1 MNLGRHFYIFPTQI
15 VVMKQLDPEL
25 HFWLSNL
32 RKDIP
37 EPTFR
42 DVIIRMHGF
51 TTKQEKEYAKAYF
64 GALAEYNKQIH
75 AKAKEE
81 PTMNE
86 YMREFYK
93 DEIEASALAATIDNI
108 RKMMKNLNLSRE
120 AAMKALDIKETD
132 FPKYM
137 AML

>member
-1 MNLGRHFYIFPTQI
+1 
-15 VVMKQLDPEL
+15 
-25 HFWLSNL
+25 
-32 RKDIP
+32 
-37 EPTFR
+37 
-42 DVIIRMHGF
+42 
-51 TTKQEKEYAKAYF
+51 
-64 GALAEYNKQIH
+64 
-75 AKAKEE
+75 
-81 PTMNE
+81 MNE

-108 RKMMKNLNLSRE
+108 RKMMKNLNLSKE